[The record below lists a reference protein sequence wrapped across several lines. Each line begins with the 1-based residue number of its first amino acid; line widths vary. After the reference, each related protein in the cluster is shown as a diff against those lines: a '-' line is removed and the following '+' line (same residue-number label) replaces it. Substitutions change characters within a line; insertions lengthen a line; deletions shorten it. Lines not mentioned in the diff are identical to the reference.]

1 MTRLRPIIKT
11 GLDPALDTEFFGGR
25 FRVQNPESRAQ
36 NCVQSIIC
44 AHDFFNCFM
53 YVMMLARFNIIK
65 RLSSDFFP
73 GRGGCDTGYIINC
86 ISIFLSYHRLIVSN
100 IHFPCREIHSN
111 HYRTTSSL
119 ISATERSKYTRGCK
133 PRRTRVAMEACP
145 LSLARA
151 RVFPVLVELRNNSQ
165 SRPSQASLFSKAQC
179 RTLSRHSRTLGHL
192 SIFYLELS
200 LTTRITL
207 KSFCFYEGSVLLC
220 GLNCF
225 VFCLSTYQNPES

>member
-1 MTRLRPIIKT
+1 
-11 GLDPALDTEFFGGR
+11 
-25 FRVQNPESRAQ
+25 
-36 NCVQSIIC
+36 
-44 AHDFFNCFM
+44 M
-53 YVMMLARFNIIK
+53 YAMMLARFN
-65 RLSSDFFP
+65 
-73 GRGGCDTGYIINC
+73 IINC

-179 RTLSRHSRTLGHL
+179 GTLSHHSRTLGHL

-207 KSFCFYEGSVLLC
+207 KSFCF
-220 GLNCF
+220 
-225 VFCLSTYQNPES
+225 